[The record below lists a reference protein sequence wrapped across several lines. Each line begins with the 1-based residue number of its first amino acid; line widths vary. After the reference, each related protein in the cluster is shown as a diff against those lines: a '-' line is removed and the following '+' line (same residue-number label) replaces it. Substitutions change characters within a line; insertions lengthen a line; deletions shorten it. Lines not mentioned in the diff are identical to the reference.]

1 MKLFFLAIPLLFA
14 LHLSLSS
21 EASARSKNILES
33 LLKNE
38 SGVIKKVIAEPEK
51 YRLQILYTQIDRNKK
66 NKPRFTSYRFGIDSS
81 NYFYP
86 ASSVKLAAA
95 VLSMHKL
102 NSQNI
107 PGLDKY
113 TPLRID
119 SAFERQ
125 TRVLTDTTSADN
137 LPSIAQ
143 YIKKILLVSDNDAYN
158 RLYEFLGQSYL
169 NTELHNR
176 GYNSVKLL
184 HRLSS
189 FLTREQN
196 AHTNP
201 FTFYKDSR
209 VIYSQPA
216 QYNQV
221 PYKNETVKGLLQG
234 TGYISGDSL
243 VNMPKDFT
251 YSNRFAIEDLQSLIK
266 AIFFPEYVIRKNR
279 FNLTKDD
286 YGFLYKYMS
295 MLPRESVHPYYNVS
309 DYYDS
314 YVKFFIYGDSK
325 ERIPGNI
332 KIYNKVGDAYG
343 YMIDNAYVVDQ
354 EKGVEFLLTAVI
366 YVNEDGIFNDD
377 KYEYD
382 TIGTPFMAEL
392 GRVIYRYELARKKM

>member
-1 MKLFFLAIPLLFA
+1 MKLYFLAIPVLIA
-14 LHLSLSS
+14 LHLSFLSDV
-21 EASARSKNILES
+21 SAQSKDILET

-38 SGVIKKVIAEPEK
+38 TGVIKKVIAEPEK

-95 VLSMHKL
+95 VLAMHKL
-102 NSQNI
+102 NSLNI

-119 SAFERQ
+119 SAFAGQ
-125 TRVLTDTTSADN
+125 TRVLTDTTSEDN

-169 NTELHNR
+169 NTELHKR
-176 GYNSVKLL
+176 GYRSVNLM

-201 FTFYKDSR
+201 FTFYHDSK

-216 QYNQV
+216 QYNPV
-221 PYKNETVKGLLQG
+221 PYQNENIKGLLQG

-266 AIFFPEYVIRKNR
+266 TIFFPESVIRKNR
-279 FNLTKDD
+279 FNLKKDD
-286 YGFLYKYMS
+286 YSFLYKYMS
-295 MLPRESVHPYYNVS
+295 MLPRESVHPYYDTS
-309 DYYDS
+309 EYYDS

-332 KIYNKVGDAYG
+332 RIYNKVGDAYG

-392 GRVIYRYELARKKM
+392 GRMIYGYELSRKKM